1 MTSNTLAMSF
11 EELKLRNESLHDA
24 GRRALE
30 TVNRYQSNLKKIA
43 ALARSIGRMDVFEPD
58 RARLIDALNDAV
70 DAATLEVD
78 GEIVMIVA
86 NLLRGYGIGECVAPA
101 ARAHALH

>member
-1 MTSNTLAMSF
+1 LTSHTPAMSF

-24 GRRALE
+24 GRVALE

-43 ALARSIGRMDVFEPD
+43 ALARSIGRMDVLEPD
-58 RARLIDALNDAV
+58 RVQMIDALNDTV

-78 GEIVMIVA
+78 GEIVSIVA

-101 ARAHALH
+101 ARTHALH

>member
-1 MTSNTLAMSF
+1 LTSHTPAMSF

-24 GRRALE
+24 GRVALE

-43 ALARSIGRMDVFEPD
+43 ALARSIGRMDVPEPD
-58 RARLIDALNDAV
+58 RLQMIDALNDTV

-78 GEIVMIVA
+78 GEIVLIVA
-86 NLLRGYGIGECVAPA
+86 NLLRGCGIGECVVPA
-101 ARAHALH
+101 ARTHALH

>member
-1 MTSNTLAMSF
+1 MTSNPNPNPNSF

-24 GRRALE
+24 GRIALE
-30 TVNRYQSNLKKIA
+30 TVNRYQSNLKKIG
-43 ALARSIGRMDVFEPD
+43 ALARSIACMDTLEPD
-58 RARLIDALNDAV
+58 RTQMIGALNDAV

-86 NLLRGYGIGECVAPA
+86 NLLRGCGIGEPVTTPA
-101 ARAHALH
+101 HTLH